1 MDLDYSPDSW
11 AAGEIDDIRDE
22 VVDLQMQ
29 LDIAQTDV
37 GHANDKTV
45 VLLRQMADNKV
56 QAKIAAQETN
66 NKLAMKCVTY
76 SNIIDTL
83 KHIVKYGRKP
93 GADDT
98 IKLNLLL
105 KQGGYPP
112 I

>member
-1 MDLDYSPDSW
+1 MDLDFAPDSW
-11 AAGEIDDIRDE
+11 AAGEINDLRDE
-22 VVDLQMQ
+22 VEDLSMR
-29 LDIAQTDV
+29 LDIAETDV
-37 GHANDKTV
+37 EHADDRV
-45 VLLRQMADNKV
+45 DVMSRQMADSKIK
-56 QAKIAAQETN
+56 AKLYAQDTN

-83 KHIVKYGRKP
+83 KHIIKHGRKP

-105 KQGGYPP
+105 KDGGYPP